1 MYKYDRKRI
10 LFVVLPYLALELILF
25 TNPFTNS
32 YFSLDGNFVS
42 TRGYGLYIAYLVSF
56 IYILNSAFV
65 LIKYWTYVNKIKIF
79 AVSSPPLGGIRDIRE
94 TLEKIKQTASEE
106 DPHPSGQ
113 LNLRTILGGDLLTTE
128 VVRSQIWLF
137 VLIVAFSI
145 VYVAFR
151 YQCQQDMIAI
161 DKLEQRLTDAK
172 YKALSSSSTLTEKCR
187 ESHVLEILK
196 QNQDSLLHQADQP
209 PYIIEVPE

>member
-1 MYKYDRKRI
+1 MDDDKI
-10 LFVVLPYLALELILF
+10 QEEEQLQEEPVVDEKLKETIQ
-25 TNPFTNS
+25 
-32 YFSLDGNFVS
+32 
-42 TRGYGLYIAYLVSF
+42 
-56 IYILNSAFV
+56 
-65 LIKYWTYVNKIKIF
+65 KIKER
-79 AVSSPPLGGIRDIRE
+79 V
-94 TLEKIKQTASEE
+94 QEE
-106 DPHPSGQ
+106 DPKPSSQ

-161 DKLEQRLTDAK
+161 DRLEGELRDAK

-187 ESHVLEILK
+187 ESHVLEVLK
-196 QNQDSLLHQADQP
+196 QNKDSLLHQADQP
-209 PYIIEVPE
+209 PYIIQVPE

>member
-1 MYKYDRKRI
+1 MDEDKIQEEEQLQEEPVVDEKLKETI
-10 LFVVLPYLALELILF
+10 L
-25 TNPFTNS
+25 
-32 YFSLDGNFVS
+32 
-42 TRGYGLYIAYLVSF
+42 
-56 IYILNSAFV
+56 
-65 LIKYWTYVNKIKIF
+65 KIKER
-79 AVSSPPLGGIRDIRE
+79 V
-94 TLEKIKQTASEE
+94 QEE
-106 DPHPSGQ
+106 DPKPSGQ

-161 DKLEQRLTDAK
+161 DRLEGELRDAK

-187 ESHVLEILK
+187 ESHVLEVLK
-196 QNQDSLLHQADQP
+196 QNKDSLLHQADQP
-209 PYIIEVPE
+209 PYIIQVPE

>member
-1 MYKYDRKRI
+1 MAEDKKQDEVPLVI
-10 LFVVLPYLALELILF
+10 EEPQSEEQ
-25 TNPFTNS
+25 
-32 YFSLDGNFVS
+32 VS
-42 TRGYGLYIAYLVSF
+42 EAEEEGKAKESTLKETIQM
-56 IYILNSAFV
+56 
-65 LIKYWTYVNKIKIF
+65 IKD
-79 AVSSPPLGGIRDIRE
+79 S
-94 TLEKIKQTASEE
+94 ASEE
-106 DPHPSGQ
+106 DPKPSGQ

-161 DKLEQRLTDAK
+161 DKLEQKLTDAK

-187 ESHVLEILK
+187 ESHVLDILK

>member
-1 MYKYDRKRI
+1 MAEDKKQDEVPLVI
-10 LFVVLPYLALELILF
+10 EEQPQAEEQ
-25 TNPFTNS
+25 
-32 YFSLDGNFVS
+32 VS
-42 TRGYGLYIAYLVSF
+42 EAEEEGKAKESTLKETIQM
-56 IYILNSAFV
+56 
-65 LIKYWTYVNKIKIF
+65 IKE
-79 AVSSPPLGGIRDIRE
+79 S
-94 TLEKIKQTASEE
+94 ASEE
-106 DPHPSGQ
+106 DPKPSGQ

-161 DKLEQRLTDAK
+161 DKLEHKLTDAK